1 MTTLSNILAGIV
13 LLTASFSTALA
24 QEVKAALKQKLEAKA
39 NTLIKLKVDA
49 PVEAKAKAFRLGLNT
64 KPKVVQ
70 VKAKAEVLIERNGER
85 IRMVNAPNVSWTPNN
100 VSNKNEA
107 SPEKVDTSDSLRL
120 FDGSQ
125 IRGRLIAL
133 TGSRTLQWENE

>member
-24 QEVKAALKQKLEAKA
+24 QEVKAAPKQKLEAKA

-49 PVEAKAKAFRLGLNT
+49 PVEAKAKAFRLELNAQ
-64 KPKVVQ
+64 PQVDQ

-85 IRMVNAPNVSWTPNN
+85 IRW
-100 VSNKNEA
+100 
-107 SPEKVDTSDSLRL
+107 
-120 FDGSQ
+120 
-125 IRGRLIAL
+125 
-133 TGSRTLQWENE
+133 